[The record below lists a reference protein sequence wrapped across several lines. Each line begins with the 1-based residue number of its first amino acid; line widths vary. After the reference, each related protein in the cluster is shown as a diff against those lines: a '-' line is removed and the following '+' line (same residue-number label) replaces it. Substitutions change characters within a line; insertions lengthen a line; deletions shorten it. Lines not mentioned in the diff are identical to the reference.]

1 MMSAWSSSWWGA
13 RARSVVVLGALAAVL
28 ACGKSQ
34 PEVGSD
40 PAAKPKPAASQVDNG
55 AGGGMGPLLADDQV
69 RIVEAPAT
77 GDVETIVREE
87 RARQAALG
95 RSLIVYA
102 GAKWCEP
109 CQHFHHAAA
118 EGKLDKAFPKL
129 TVLEFDVDNDRE
141 RLATAGYSSRFIPLF
156 IVPDKDGKPTDKRM
170 EGSVKGEGAVDEIV
184 PRLRKL
190 LES

>member
-1 MMSAWSSSWWGA
+1 MKSWPLSYLGV
-13 RARSVVVLGALAAVL
+13 RSFVAVGTLAALL

-34 PEVGSD
+34 PEAGSD
-40 PAAKPKPAASQVDNG
+40 PAAKPAPATSQADKSADNG
-55 AGGGMGPLLADDQV
+55 AGGSMGPLLADDQV
-69 RIVEAPAT
+69 RMVEAPP
-77 GDVETIVREE
+77 GDVVTIVREE

-141 RLATAGYSSRFIPLF
+141 RLSTAGYSSRFIPLF

-170 EGSVKGEGAVDEIV
+170 EGSIKGDGAVEEIV